1 MKYKIDIPGRVWWD
15 ALDPNASG
23 MQAELGLSEPTMV
36 KRGKG
41 MTFRYEDVPS
51 ETALEIAEY
60 IGDRGSMLLGQSIS
74 DPDDPDEKAA
84 RDTLRSAVKTAERIR
99 ELVRNA

>member
-1 MKYKIDIPGRVWWD
+1 VKFKIDIPGRVWYD

-41 MTFRYEDVPS
+41 TTFRYADVPS

-60 IGDRGSMLLGQSIS
+60 IGDRGSMLLAQGIS
-74 DPDDPDEKAA
+74 DPYDPEEKAA